1 MLFSV
6 ERSPD
11 ICLFVYGSA
20 GSGKTLM
27 VTEGFKIKLGQLLSQ
42 GKRVRLLA
50 TTFSGV
56 QSNPTEL
63 QKKIETQYLV
73 NIRNIEVLGLE
84 ELCRNQLKID
94 YDVWKPFETVTNVI
108 SRLSETSE
116 ADLVNL
122 LLIDEVPPCGSDQT
136 TPDWRQLQVKPNVIF
151 LLGISPVAVDATSTK
166 LLPPENNSI
175 CSRHLTYKHRN
186 CPSIRNFIRDQ
197 SMQKKTL
204 IANKVFDSV
213 NQNVYWSYE
222 KLFQGLV

>member
-1 MLFSV
+1 
-6 ERSPD
+6 
-11 ICLFVYGSA
+11 
-20 GSGKTLM
+20 M

-42 GKRVRLLA
+42 GRRVRLLV

-56 QSNPTEL
+56 LSNPTEL
-63 QKKIETQYLV
+63 QKKIESQYLA
-73 NIRNIEVLGLE
+73 NIRNIEVMGLD
-84 ELCRNQLKID
+84 ELCENELQID
-94 YDVWKPFETVTNVI
+94 YNVWNPFETVTNVI

-122 LLIDEVPPCGSDQT
+122 ILIDEVPPCGGDQT

-186 CPSIRNFIRDQ
+186 CPAIR
-197 SMQKKTL
+197 
-204 IANKVFDSV
+204 
-213 NQNVYWSYE
+213 
-222 KLFQGLV
+222 